1 MKKMYDIMVAII
13 LALACIISISIFSN
27 TINKINKKENV
38 IVVKSKTTLEKN
50 IKEYSFYIELR
61 ASSKSLENSYELI
74 YEKEDNIIKSTSF
87 KYIKEKEIITTEF
100 KANSDNISQYK
111 ILNIYKMSSNKLE
124 DIEKM
129 RLEVQKK
136 ALQIKDASITDIE
149 IIFSNV
155 DENQLINKAI
165 KEAKDRAYRL
175 AKENSKSLGDVVKIQ
190 QEKIIDNEKNA
201 SVTIIVTY
209 EIN

>member
-38 IVVKSKTTLEKN
+38 IIVKSKTTLEKN

-74 YEKEDNIIKSTSF
+74 YEKEDNIIKSTTF

-100 KANSDNISQYK
+100 KANSDSISQYK

-149 IIFSNV
+149 IIFANV